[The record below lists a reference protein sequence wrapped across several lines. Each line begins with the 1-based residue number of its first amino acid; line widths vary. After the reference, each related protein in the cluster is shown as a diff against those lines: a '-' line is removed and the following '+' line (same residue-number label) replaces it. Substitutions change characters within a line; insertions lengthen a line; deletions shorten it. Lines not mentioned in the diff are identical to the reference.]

1 MENLVLAVDVPEN
14 SVSGSTFHVALENRF
29 FEVTV
34 PEGVIPGQTIN
45 IIVPQNASVDD
56 ASVFQSVEAV
66 REAAITQAKLLNET
80 YKITDKVKQLDETYK
95 VTERASAI
103 SAQAIAK
110 VQEYDAKYDITSK
123 VNSYLSTSINKTKEI
138 DQTFQVATSPTL
150 LAILP
155 IPITPFISFLGFL
168 IVFFLSCCV
177 VFSSP
182 PRLWSSVNVLSP
194 LPVKLT
200 PSSLCPPP
208 LPVSLSWVRCPITN
222 LNHILSLPV
231 SSILT
236 T

>member
-1 MENLVLAVDVPEN
+1 MSNNSTMENLVLAVDVPEN

-150 LAILP
+150 LSPNPNPNPNHSSHFIPWISHHCLP
-155 IPITPFISFLGFL
+155 LMLLLAHHQG
-168 IVFFLSCCV
+168 CGH
-177 VFSSP
+177 
-182 PRLWSSVNVLSP
+182 R
-194 LPVKLT
+194 
-200 PSSLCPPP
+200 
-208 LPVSLSWVRCPITN
+208 
-222 LNHILSLPV
+222 
-231 SSILT
+231 
-236 T
+236 